1 VAMVVGIFLDGPS
14 VLSVID
20 GLKSKGAD
28 VSRLHVLACDDLPTE
43 LAEAGARLVWIGDV
57 ERDVPHG
64 IITDAGGVSVPGLGS
79 GGVGQVDGDDLLEC
93 LSELSIPDGRTDDY
107 ARAVE
112 EGRIVVGYPGGADA
126 ASLSQ
131 LFSTSGATI
140 VETF

>member
-1 VAMVVGIFLDGPS
+1 MAMVVGIFLDGPS

-28 VSRLHVLACDDLPTE
+28 VSRLHVLACDELPTE
-43 LAEAGARLVWIGDV
+43 LAETGARMVWIGDV

-64 IITDAGGVSVPGLGS
+64 IITNAGGVSVPGLS
-79 GGVGQVDGDDLLEC
+79 GGVGGQVDGDELLEC

-112 EGRIVVGYPGGADA
+112 EGRIVLGYPGGSDA
-126 ASLSQ
+126 AGLSQ
-131 LFSTSGATI
+131 LFSSSGATI